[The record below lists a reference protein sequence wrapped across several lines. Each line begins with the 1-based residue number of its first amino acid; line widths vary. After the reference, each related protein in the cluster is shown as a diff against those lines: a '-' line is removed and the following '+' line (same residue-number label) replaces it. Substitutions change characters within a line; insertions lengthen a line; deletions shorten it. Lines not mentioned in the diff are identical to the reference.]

1 MVMRKKS
8 LSVARDAARNA
19 ARNAD
24 DKKDDIFSSEI

>member
-1 MVMRKKS
+1 MLMRKKR
-8 LSVARDAARNA
+8 LSDAIDA

>member
-1 MVMRKKS
+1 MLMRKKS
-8 LSVARDAARNA
+8 LSVARDA